1 MPLQEA
7 KRSDDVLGFDFYPG
21 KKTQDAQSLS
31 TDGTWRGE
39 TVSLKDFLS
48 DFQLKCDSGESFKK
62 KNPIWAFFLFLTT
75 K

>member
-31 TDGTWRGE
+31 TDGT
-39 TVSLKDFLS
+39 
-48 DFQLKCDSGESFKK
+48 
-62 KNPIWAFFLFLTT
+62 
-75 K
+75 